1 MKDNLRRLQWC
12 LKLFGYDDF
21 YTVSVTDSEVRLQGE
36 YSNKITTK
44 AKRLR
49 FSSKID
55 GNGYLDMHRNNITI
69 TLT

>member
-21 YTVSVTDSEVRLQGE
+21 YTVSITDSDVRLQGK

-44 AKRLR
+44 AKGLR

-55 GNGYLDMHRNNITI
+55 GNGHLEMQRNNITI
-69 TLT
+69 ILT